1 MWTEQQRTIDAI
13 DVSAHGVSLF
23 QKIDMRFYNQ
33 YKPLVF
39 GQNTIVTPQDQGLA
53 LINFALYPGVFQP
66 SGHINVSRAR
76 EFYIHI
82 YSSVIGSANEGG
94 SGTYTGQIITEA
106 SALNFLL
113 ISDGSAV
120 LRYST

>member
-1 MWTEQQRTIDAI
+1 MWTTTERTIDAI
-13 DVSAHGVSLF
+13 DVTAHGVALF

-33 YKPLVF
+33 YKPATF
-39 GQNTIVTPQDQGLA
+39 GSNTIITPKDQGVA
-53 LINFALYPGVFQP
+53 FINFALFPGVFQP

-76 EFYIHI
+76 EFYIHV
-82 YSSVIGSANEGG
+82 YSSVIGQASSTG
-94 SGTYTGQIITEA
+94 GTYSGQLITEA

>member
-1 MWTEQQRTIDAI
+1 M
-13 DVSAHGVSLF
+13 
-23 QKIDMRFYNQ
+23 
-33 YKPLVF
+33 PLAF
-39 GQNTIVTPQDQGLA
+39 GANTLATPADLGLCM
-53 LINFALYPGVFQP
+53 INFALYPGVFQP

-76 EFYIHI
+76 EFYIQVT
-82 YSSVIGSANEGG
+82 SSVIGSVNSRGQNA
-94 SGTYTGQIITEA
+94 TGQLIAEA